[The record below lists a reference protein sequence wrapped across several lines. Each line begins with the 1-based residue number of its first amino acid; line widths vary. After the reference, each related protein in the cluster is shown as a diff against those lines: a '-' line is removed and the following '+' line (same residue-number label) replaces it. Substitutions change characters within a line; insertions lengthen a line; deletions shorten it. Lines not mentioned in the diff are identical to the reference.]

1 MRREM
6 PLWVVIV
13 IVCVVGLAAGGGGV
27 AGALYLEKRG
37 PAGPAGPRGPAGT
50 GAEEALARA
59 GEVEDRL
66 SNLEDQLS
74 ATGLD
79 VGHGG
84 FASVDLIDLQ
94 AQVEDL
100 EFRVDDLELAVQ
112 DLSSSIDSIC
122 ASDPRIV
129 CF

>member
-37 PAGPAGPRGPAGT
+37 PAGPPGPAGPRGPAGT

-59 GEVEDRL
+59 GDVEYRL
-66 SNLEDQLS
+66 STLGDQLS
-74 ATGLD
+74 APGLD
-79 VGHGG
+79 VGDGRL
-84 FASVDLIDLQ
+84 ASVASIVLS
-94 AQVEDL
+94 AQMEYLDV
-100 EFRVDDLELAVQ
+100 RVH
-112 DLSSSIDSIC
+112 DSEI
-122 ASDPRIV
+122 
-129 CF
+129 